1 MTKTSRKWSAAQKLA
16 ILQEA
21 EQEGVA
27 KTCRKHQLAESMIG
41 KWRRKLQAQ
50 GPAGLEPYFQRE
62 SPDFH
67 RLSEENRRLKTL
79 VADQALELQLIR
91 EVLKKKEI
99 LHRQSGK

>member
-1 MTKTSRKWSAAQKLA
+1 MTKTTRKWSAAQKLT

-21 EQEGVA
+21 EKDGVA

-41 KWRRKLQAQ
+41 KWRRKLEELGA
-50 GPAGLEPYFQRE
+50 AGLESYSHRE

-67 RLSEENRRLKTL
+67 RLSDENRRLKSL

-99 LHRQSGK
+99 LFRQNGK